1 VWLWAS
7 YVIMGKLYAAG
18 ELCIAGE
25 LCGSGEVW
33 QWASCVIVGKLG
45 VVGRSL
51 VFAQSP
57 KFRYRR
63 FLRQFQS
70 A

>member
-1 VWLWAS
+1 
-7 YVIMGKLYAAG
+7 MGKLYAAG

-25 LCGSGEVW
+25 VCGSGEVW

-45 VVGRSL
+45 RSL
-51 VFAQSP
+51 VLARIP
-57 KFRYRR
+57 KFRCRR
-63 FLRQFQS
+63 FLAQFQS